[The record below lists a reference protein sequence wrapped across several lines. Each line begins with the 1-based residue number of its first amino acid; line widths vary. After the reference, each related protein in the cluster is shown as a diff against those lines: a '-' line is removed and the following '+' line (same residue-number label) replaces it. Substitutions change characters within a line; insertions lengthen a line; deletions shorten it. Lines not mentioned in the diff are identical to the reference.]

1 MKKENLYLIIMAGG
15 IGSRFWPMS
24 TSVKPK
30 QFQDFLGAGESL
42 IQMTYKRYRDIC
54 PAENILVVTNQAYK
68 AITQEQLPE
77 LPEANIIA
85 EPFRRNTAPCIA
97 LASIRIQHLNKDA
110 TVIVSPA
117 DHLILD
123 QKNFDHAIN
132 EAINTANEASSLVT
146 IGIKPSRPDT
156 GYGYIHFADGQ
167 NSTREVISFTEKP
180 VKEKAEAFLKSGD
193 YYWNSG
199 MFIWKNTSIMKAF
212 ELFLPNL
219 LQTLEPAADSIINND
234 DEGIAQVFEHC
245 EDISIDYGVM
255 EKSDDVRLVLG
266 EFSWT
271 DLGTWGSVYEQ
282 LEKDQDRNASLGKSV
297 SIFGASEGN
306 LIVNEQ
312 EQKKLAVLGIK
323 DLIVVNTKDALLV
336 CTKDSEQGIREIV
349 KSLPKD

>member
-24 TSVKPK
+24 TSSKPK
-30 QFQDFLGAGESL
+30 QFQDFLGTGESL
-42 IQMTYKRYRDIC
+42 IQMTYKRYRHIC
-54 PAENILVVTNQAYK
+54 PTENILVVTNQAYK
-68 AITQEQLPE
+68 SITQEQLPD
-77 LPEANIIA
+77 LPAENIIS

-97 LASIRIQHLNKDA
+97 LASLRIRYINQDA

-123 QKNFDHAIN
+123 QKNFDLAIN
-132 EAINTANEASSLVT
+132 EAISAANNSSSLVT
-146 IGIKPSRPDT
+146 IGIRPSRPDT
-156 GYGYIHFADGQ
+156 GYGYIHFDEGQ
-167 NSTREVISFTEKP
+167 SRTRDVISFTEKP
-180 VKEKAEAFLKSGD
+180 EKPKAEEFLRSGN

-199 MFIWKNTSIMKAF
+199 MFIWKNKSIMNAF
-212 ELFLPNL
+212 EAFLPNL
-219 LQTLEPAADSIINND
+219 VQTLEPATDSIVNNED
-234 DEGIAQVFEHC
+234 DGIAKVFEHC

-255 EKSDDVRLVLG
+255 EKSSDVKVVLG

-282 LEKDQDRNASLGKSV
+282 LEKDQNSNASLGEAV
-297 SIFGASEGN
+297 SIFGESNGN
-306 LIVNEQ
+306 LIVNE
-312 EQKKLAVLGIK
+312 ETQKKLAVLGIK